1 MDSSISNLLGSINS
15 LINTNNS
22 GSDPRSTL
30 DVHTKDFADY
40 DSDSDSIG
48 EGDLIS
54 TPTNTYILGRIFS
67 PSPELSSYSNSIY
80 KFTYRSGFSEMKPYG
95 YTTDKGW
102 GCMLRC
108 CQMLVGGAVR
118 WKVKGRVWEGGGG
131 GFEEMVLREW
141 SDWPGKVSDEE
152 RSDRCVGRRRNKST
166 SNSSLLLSHPI
177 SPHSQRCTIRR
188 NSDFMKS

>member
-102 GCMLRC
+102 GCMFFIFYFYG
-108 CQMLVGGAVR
+108 V
-118 WKVKGRVWEGGGG
+118 
-131 GFEEMVLREW
+131 
-141 SDWPGKVSDEE
+141 
-152 RSDRCVGRRRNKST
+152 CVHLFIFQFS
-166 SNSSLLLSHPI
+166 I
-177 SPHSQRCTIRR
+177 SWQKNLCIFSKFACSI
-188 NSDFMKS
+188 FF